1 MLSPTFFPPHP
12 SEVHLQFFLENEH
25 PVCTGS
31 LQHEFAPSKQQGFV
45 CSYPL
50 EEHIDAFSNIISRC
64 LSKLLQESVL
74 GTKSAMYSSSFFCLE
89 SLINLKYMFLDCKGP

>member
-45 CSYPL
+45 CLYPL

-74 GTKSAMYSSSFFCLE
+74 GTKMPCIHPVSSA
-89 SLINLKYMFLDCKGP
+89 